1 MTEEEAR
8 EYNRLVNEYNRL
20 VSENNQMIEEINYAQ
35 ESMVVL
41 ANNMATVS
49 ANVVPNVKYVSEQ
62 VNVADTDVSTLM
74 RALEDLTKQYFIFKE
89 LSTASKNLT
98 QYNDEYF
105 TKFQFFN
112 ELRRITLGYVIGLD
126 SYIISNESLRKKVE
140 KCYLA
145 NTDYWLAYAIMSVM
159 LWASN
164 EKSAADRALHKAL
177 KMDSKKS
184 AVFYMLVNLR
194 FGRIDPASKWYLYYL
209 DRTDVND
216 LGDEWQKLLQAY
228 LSGALGA
235 DPKLEKAAEEY
246 YQKIF
251 EQTQALNAGYELRVQ
266 ARSEEFISN
275 FLHVTESDFPA
286 LALSCSDYPQMKG
299 ILSDFEKFSVV
310 AKYYDDVNNMEEDR
324 ASNTNERIENVLYD
338 LINSYDEKEYEV
350 VKKIKYNEAVIAA
363 KGDITAAQ
371 KRYNELYGDDGTKL
385 NAGEMLLKWA
395 FSEDY
400 VETDVT
406 VKKFAISQL
415 SDNIAQGFRNFSEK
429 IKKSVLDSFH
439 VNIDGCEMICTQNN
453 YEECSAKV
461 NSFFLKNKFSYA
473 LKDKQFVI
481 FLLICAAS
489 LIFLGAAALFVHTGA
504 FPVLLTLGIV
514 VGILGG
520 FLVWRRYVDIG
531 KELAEK
537 CRKALIK
544 LRDVFEELRIWK
556 SIIDEEATRD
566 EDLYNSVLKFKQ

>member
-1 MTEEEAR
+1 M
-8 EYNRLVNEYNRL
+8 
-20 VSENNQMIEEINYAQ
+20 
-35 ESMVVL
+35 
-41 ANNMATVS
+41 
-49 ANVVPNVKYVSEQ
+49 
-62 VNVADTDVSTLM
+62 
-74 RALEDLTKQYFIFKE
+74 
-89 LSTASKNLT
+89 
-98 QYNDEYF
+98 
-105 TKFQFFN
+105 
-112 ELRRITLGYVIGLD
+112 
-126 SYIISNESLRKKVE
+126 
-140 KCYLA
+140 
-145 NTDYWLAYAIMSVM
+145 
-159 LWASN
+159 
-164 EKSAADRALHKAL
+164 
-177 KMDSKKS
+177 
-184 AVFYMLVNLR
+184 
-194 FGRIDPASKWYLYYL
+194 
-209 DRTDVND
+209 
-216 LGDEWQKLLQAY
+216 
-228 LSGALGA
+228 
-235 DPKLEKAAEEY
+235 
-246 YQKIF
+246 
-251 EQTQALNAGYELRVQ
+251 
-266 ARSEEFISN
+266 
-275 FLHVTESDFPA
+275 
-286 LALSCSDYPQMKG
+286 
-299 ILSDFEKFSVV
+299 
-310 AKYYDDVNNMEEDR
+310 
-324 ASNTNERIENVLYD
+324 
-338 LINSYDEKEYEV
+338 
-350 VKKIKYNEAVIAA
+350 
-363 KGDITAAQ
+363 
-371 KRYNELYGDDGTKL
+371 
-385 NAGEMLLKWA
+385 KWA

-415 SDNIAQGFRNFSEK
+415 CDNIAQGFRNYSEK

-489 LIFLGAAALFVHTGA
+489 LILLGVAALLVHTGA